1 MSGFRSGL
9 AKKLRVGSLIKEL
22 PHWDIAQG
30 VCFTKGG
37 RRGLTMEI
45 GLELHPRSPLFASPE
60 LLENAWYAMK
70 SVLQLGVPLRE
81 RGRLILEVVPAEGD
95 TLRRYRAVE
104 PSDIP
109 LVNALGEATSELYER
124 ERLAGR
130 VLEWR
135 AYFTCTVSLP
145 ERRPTGVIFSPV
157 ELKNA
162 LERAHQRRSRL
173 LNLLRTAG
181 FDPRVMDTQD
191 VFALS
196 YRYFNPSHTPSP
208 APRFLGH
215 DDRPGYIP
223 SSDLKR
229 NPTVHSKTL
238 REQLACSII
247 DNLDPNLLIVG
258 DRYVSALAFR
268 DVPTSTET
276 NCIRHLMTSLSSF
289 EAARAGRQFYLVED
303 FVHQPFGPKLRGLQ
317 QTHERLNASSEGGEG
332 RRGNPQAGA
341 QARQLHHAIEEVTES
356 GDHFYTTS
364 LTLIMM
370 GRSREELEALKEG
383 AINAFA
389 RYPGSEP
396 VYGPYQTRF
405 QYFACAPFSGGVG
418 EYAFEPVE
426 SDAVNLMPVSL
437 PWSGSLEPR
446 MLVRTRSG
454 TLARLDPFSEST
466 VNWNAAIISGS
477 GGGKTFLMQ
486 KITAALIRH
495 GARVAIVDRKEDY
508 QSFLNA
514 LQESADNPNLVA
526 TIEFDPSSGVR
537 YNMFELL
544 AGEKEPDEA
553 KRRSIKAQLRCLVRP
568 SEDEV
573 AAAVES
579 AILDEC
585 VSRAYR
591 QRGDKTVLSDFY
603 AVTQTINS
611 MGGKDMDEDAIKL
624 ARSIGVRLRSF
635 VGERSTYGPFL
646 DGPSNIDIK
655 ARIVY
660 FKTGKL
666 SSHPDLIALA
676 NLMISD
682 IIWAMARGDPDT
694 LKLAI
699 LEEFWSMLKTPEAKA
714 MAEEFY
720 RLSRSYRLA
729 MYAITQDSKDL
740 KEVPGLIAS
749 CCYYWIGRQETEEA
763 AEHVA
768 ALLNLPQSAKEDLKK
783 LGREQHS
790 FVEWMHF
797 VREQD
802 DRSGDILR
810 VDSTPLERALFSTHP
825 TDKARRARY
834 ITQHGSMLRAARA
847 MVEDGL

>member
-1 MSGFRSGL
+1 MPGFKSAL
-9 AKKLRVGSLIKEL
+9 ARRHRVGALAREI

-30 VCFTKGG
+30 VCFTRA
-37 RRGLTMEI
+37 RRGPVMEI
-45 GLELHPRSPLFASPE
+45 GLELRPASPLFASAE

-81 RGRLILEVVPAEGD
+81 RGRLILEVVPADGD
-95 TLRRYRAVE
+95 VLRRYAAVE
-104 PSDIP
+104 PSSIA
-109 LVNALGEATSELYER
+109 LVNALGDSTLQHYER
-124 ERLAGR
+124 ERLGGR

-145 ERRPTGVIFSPV
+145 ERRPNGVIFSPG
-157 ELKNA
+157 ELAAA
-162 LERAHQRRSRL
+162 LERAHARRARL

-181 FDPRVMDTQD
+181 FDPRAMDTQE
-191 VFALS
+191 VFALA
-196 YRYFNPSHTPSP
+196 YRYFNPSHTPAS
-208 APRFLGH
+208 APRFLSH

-223 SSDLKR
+223 SEELRR
-229 NPTVHSKTL
+229 NPTVYSRTL
-238 REQLACSII
+238 REQLACSVV
-247 DNLDPNLLIVG
+247 DNMDPNQLLVG
-258 DRYVSALAFR
+258 DRLVSAVAFR
-268 DVPTSTET
+268 DVPTSTEP
-276 NCIRHLMTSLSSF
+276 NCIRHLMNSLSSF

-303 FVHQPFGPKLRGLQ
+303 FVHQPFGPRLRGLQ
-317 QTHERLNASSEGGEG
+317 QVHERLNASAEGGEG

-364 LTLIMM
+364 VTLIMM
-370 GRSREELEALKEG
+370 GRTRDDLEALKEA

-405 QYFACAPFSGGVG
+405 QYFACAPFGGGVG

-437 PWSGSLEPR
+437 PWRGATQPR
-446 MLVRTRSG
+446 MLVRTRAG
-454 TLARLDPFSEST
+454 TLASLDPFSEST
-466 VNWNAAIISGS
+466 LNWNAAIVSGS

-486 KITAALIRH
+486 KITAALVRH
-495 GARVAIVDRKEDY
+495 GARIAIVDKKEDY

-514 LQESADNPNLVA
+514 IKESSGDEDLVA

-537 YNMFELL
+537 YNMFELPT
-544 AGEKEPDEA
+544 GTKEPDEA
-553 KRRSIKAQLRCLVRP
+553 KRRSIKAQLRCLILP
-568 SEDEV
+568 SPDPV
-573 AAAVES
+573 QAATES
-579 AILDEC
+579 AIIDEC

-591 QRGDKTVLSDFY
+591 QRGDRTVLSDFY
-603 AVTQTINS
+603 GVTQTINA
-611 MGGKDMDEDAIKL
+611 MGGKDLDEDAIRL
-624 ARSIGVRLRSF
+624 ARSLGVRLRSF

-646 DGPSNIDIK
+646 DGPSNINVG

-660 FKTGKL
+660 FKTSGL
-666 SSHPDLIALA
+666 ESHPDLLALA

-682 IIWAMARGDPDT
+682 IVWAMARGDPET
-694 LKLAI
+694 FKLAV

-720 RLSRSYRLA
+720 RLARSYRLA
-729 MYAITQDSKDL
+729 MYAITQDSNDL
-740 KEVPGLIAS
+740 EEVPGLIAS
-749 CCYYWIGRQETEEA
+749 CCYYWVGRQETEKQ
-763 AEHVA
+763 AEQVA
-768 ALLNLPQSAKEDLKK
+768 RLLDLPLSAKDDLKR
-783 LGREQHS
+783 LGREQHR

-797 VREQD
+797 VREGEE
-802 DRSGDILR
+802 RTGDILR
-810 VDSTPLERALFSTHP
+810 IDSTPLERALFGSNA

-834 ITQHGSMLRAARA
+834 IARHGSILRAAQA